1 VKQSVRYRLQ
11 AIVFC
16 LFATPLTAQG
26 GLAGRVVDQTTGR
39 PVAGADVLVM
49 GTHALGR
56 ADVEG
61 RYQIR
66 AVPAGTHAIQVR
78 FIGYRPVVITD
89 VVVATNRTTT
99 LDARLE
105 PLPVELATLDVRPS
119 FFPAHETAPE
129 SRLQFS
135 AEEIRR
141 APGAAGD
148 VSRILQT
155 LPSLAKVNDQS
166 NGLVVRGGSPME
178 NLILVDG
185 IEIPNINHFPAQ
197 GSSGGPIGLLNIDL
211 IQDASLSAGGFGAA
225 YGDRLSSVLE
235 VRLRD
240 GMRERV
246 AGQVDLNFLG
256 FGGVI
261 EGPIG
266 RGGSFVLSARRSYLD
281 LVVNTFSVGTTLA
294 PTYGDY
300 QGKTSWHF
308 NDRHRLSL
316 VAVWADDHI
325 DSDLPTAQENAMLAF
340 GNQDLV
346 NGSTGLVWD
355 AWWNERV
362 SSFTSAS
369 VGASWFDEHYYET
382 ATNGAS
388 LFRND
393 SRELAFRLRHRTD
406 IRAGK
411 AVYSVGGDANL
422 GSVSYDNTYEAHT
435 GPLGDPVPA
444 LSVQLET
451 QGIRAGAFAS
461 TAVTLVEP
469 VTLTLGARVDHDTY
483 TGNTSV
489 SPRASL
495 IYRASE
501 RTSLSLS
508 GGRYHQGLPP
518 VLLAQVPAHR
528 DLPDQRAWQVVGGVS
543 HLLHDDLRLTAEA
556 YYKASDQL
564 PVDPA
569 EPGLLPVDEL
579 FTGYGFLT
587 QRERLVAE
595 GRAHNSG
602 IEVTLQQKL
611 SGRIYGLVSGVWE
624 SSRYQALDGVWRDRI
639 FNNRLRFTAEGGV
652 KAGLWDFSARWV
664 YGGGIPYTPL
674 DETASSAQNRSIYDA
689 ARINEARLP
698 AYHSL
703 NVRVDRRFQ
712 VGRSTIRTFA
722 SLWNAYNRSN
732 VERYYW
738 NSQTRAVDQLNQW
751 TLLPVF
757 GVEWQ
762 F

>member
-1 VKQSVRYRLQ
+1 
-11 AIVFC
+11 
-16 LFATPLTAQG
+16 
-26 GLAGRVVDQTTGR
+26 LAGRVVDRTTGH

-49 GTHALGR
+49 GTPSHGL
-56 ADVEG
+56 ADADG
-61 RYQIR
+61 RYQIA
-66 AVPAGTHAIQVR
+66 AVPVGTHAIQVH
-78 FIGYRPVVITD
+78 FIGYRPVVMTD
-89 VVVATNRTTT
+89 VVVSTNRTTT

-105 PLPVELATLDVRPS
+105 PLPVQSATLEVRPT
-119 FFPAHETAPE
+119 FFPAHETEPE
-129 SRLQFS
+129 SRMQFS

-141 APGAAGD
+141 SPGAAGD
-148 VSRILQT
+148 MSRILQS

-185 IEIPNINHFPAQ
+185 IEIPNINHFPVQ
-197 GSSGGPIGLLNIDL
+197 GSSGGPIGLLNVDL

-235 VRLRD
+235 VQLRD
-240 GMRERV
+240 GARDRV
-246 AGQVDLNFLG
+246 AGRVDVNFLG

-266 RGGSFVLSARRSYLD
+266 GGGSFVLSARRSYLD
-281 LVVNTFSVGTTLA
+281 LVVKTFSVGSTLA

-300 QGKTSWHF
+300 QGKATWQF

-316 VAVWADDHI
+316 VAVWADDHF
-325 DSDLPTAQENAMLAF
+325 DTDLATAQENAMLAF
-340 GNQDLV
+340 GKQDLV

-362 SSFTSAS
+362 SSFTSVS
-369 VGASWFDEHYYET
+369 VGASWFNEHYFET
-382 ATNGAS
+382 ATDGAS

-393 SRELAFRLRHRTD
+393 SRELALRLRHRTD

-411 AVYSVGGDANL
+411 VVYSVGGDVNRS
-422 GSVSYDNTYEAHT
+422 SVSYDNAYEAHT
-435 GPLGDPVPA
+435 GPLGDQVPA

-451 QGIRAGAFAS
+451 HGIRAGAFA
-461 TAVTLVEP
+461 TAAVTLVEP
-469 VTLTLGARVDHDTY
+469 LTLTLGGRVDHDTY
-483 TGNTSV
+483 SGNTSV

-495 IYRASE
+495 AYRTSD
-501 RTSLSLS
+501 RTSLALS
-508 GGRYHQGLPP
+508 GGGYYQGLPP
-518 VLLAQVPAHR
+518 VLLTQDPAHR

-543 HLLHDDLRLTAEA
+543 HLLRDDLRLTAEA
-556 YYKASDQL
+556 YYKASDRL
-564 PVDPA
+564 AVDPA

-587 QRERLVAE
+587 QRKRLVAE
-595 GRAHNSG
+595 GRARNSG

-639 FNNRLRFTAEGGV
+639 FSNRLRFTAEGGV
-652 KAGLWDFSARWV
+652 KAGRWEFSARWV
-664 YGGGIPYTPL
+664 YAGGIPYTPL
-674 DETASSAQNRSIYDA
+674 DETASAARNRSIYDA
-689 ARINEARLP
+689 ARINEVRLP

-712 VGRSTIRTFA
+712 MGRSTIRTFV
-722 SLWNAYNRSN
+722 SLWNAYDRKN
-732 VERYYW
+732 VERIYW
-738 NSQTRAVDQLNQW
+738 NSQTRAVDKMNQW
-751 TLLPVF
+751 TMLPVF